1 MHIQCSK
8 SYSKLFETIM
18 PKMNDTQSF
27 PSILKQ
33 QTPRSLDEEY
43 VSYDV
48 ESLFTNIPVEETI
61 SYFINEIY

>member
-1 MHIQCSK
+1 
-8 SYSKLFETIM
+8 M

-33 QTPRSLDEEY
+33 QTPRSVGEEY

-48 ESLFTNIPVEETI
+48 ESLFTNIPVEEII